1 MTTVFWLLIH
11 DYNFFTPLGQGPF
24 PSLKANSINH
34 QNYTFCGFRAL
45 FKHWSCF
52 ARRIQS
58 RPTDLMSSRILMV
71 ILIMSNS
78 FSHHFISMT
87 ITNSMNFF
95 LKNPQKTILISVYM
109 ASYKAS
115 KRILFS
121 TVNTFLCMIVY
132 HRYRLFKSQ

>member
-1 MTTVFWLLIH
+1 
-11 DYNFFTPLGQGPF
+11 
-24 PSLKANSINH
+24 
-34 QNYTFCGFRAL
+34 
-45 FKHWSCF
+45 
-52 ARRIQS
+52 
-58 RPTDLMSSRILMV
+58 MV

-95 LKNPQKTILISVYM
+95 LKNPQKTYLLISVYM

-121 TVNTFLCMIVY
+121 TVNTFLCMIVSVDDRTEPNLPNTEASV
-132 HRYRLFKSQ
+132 RYYSVRFDSVGYRNTEPNLWGIF